1 MGNKQVQEAGDNS
14 QQLQAN
20 NMIVNLG
27 IDEKRAREICQ
38 EMILQLKNKYTE
50 EALKVAES
58 RVSEFEDKL
67 LPKMKAIDGALEAF
81 ADPSFQLLL
90 VEAQKTAASTER
102 PADYDLLSELLVH
115 RFQKG
120 TDRNMRAGIT
130 RAVEIVDEIS
140 DEALLGLTVFHAV
153 TSFYPVTGVI
163 QEGLDVLNSLFD
175 KLIYATLPTGN
186 DWLDH
191 LDILNTIRIGEF
203 RRLKKMEE
211 YYSEQF
217 AGYMDVG
224 IKKNSQEHN
233 KAIELLNSNNLPLDI
248 LIKHELNTDYIR
260 LNILNKKDIDS
271 LKLIHQVSYNDS
283 IVPLEIPLTD
293 NEKNVII
300 SIYDLYKQDAGIRQ
314 ENVNNFMEKWN
325 KRANLKILREW
336 WDNIEFSIQLTSVGK
351 VLAHANAQRCDNGV
365 PPLNDRMN

>member
-120 TDRNMRAGIT
+120 TDRNTRAGIT

-153 TSFYPVTGVI
+153 ICIEPVTEVI
-163 QEGLDVLNSLFD
+163 QEGLDILNDLFG
-175 KLIYATLPTGN
+175 KLFYNTLPYGN
-186 DWLDH
+186 KWLDH
-191 LDILNTIRIGEF
+191 LDILSTIRINNFVKLPNIEDI
-203 RRLKKMEE
+203 
-211 YYSEQF
+211 YSERF
-217 AGYMDVG
+217 AGYIDVG
-224 IKKNSQEHN
+224 IKKNSQEHY
-233 KAIELLNSNNLPLDI
+233 KAIELLNSEKLPLDI
-248 LIKHELNTDYIR
+248 LIEHELNTDYIR
-260 LNILNKKDIDS
+260 LNILNKKNIDS
-271 LKLIHQVSYNDS
+271 LKLIHQVNYNSS
-283 IVPLEIPLTD
+283 IVPLEFSLTD
-293 NEKNVII
+293 AEKNVII
-300 SIYDLYKQDAGIRQ
+300 SIYDLYKQDTDIRQ
-314 ENVNNFMEKWN
+314 ENINKFMEEWN
-325 KRANLKILREW
+325 KRVNLKILREW
-336 WDNIEFSIQLTSVGK
+336 WNNINISIELTSVGK
-351 VLAHANAQRCDNGV
+351 VLAHANAQRCDKRL
-365 PPLNDRMN
+365 PPLNY

>member
-1 MGNKQVQEAGDNS
+1 MENKQVQKAGNNA

-20 NMIVNLG
+20 NMIVNVG

-38 EMILQLKNKYTE
+38 EMILQLKNKHTE

-58 RVSEFEDKL
+58 RVSEFEDRL
-67 LPKMKAIDGALEAF
+67 MNKMKVIDGALEAF

-90 VEAQKTAASTER
+90 VEAQKKAASTER

-115 RFQKG
+115 RFQNG
-120 TDRNMRAGIT
+120 TDRNIRAGIT

-163 QEGLDVLNSLFD
+163 QKGLDVLNSLFG
-175 KLIYATLPTGN
+175 KLFYATLPTGN

-224 IKKNSQEHN
+224 IKKNSQEHY
-233 KAIELLNSNNLPLDI
+233 KAIELLNSKKLPLDI
-248 LIKHELNTDYIR
+248 LIEHELNTDYVR

-271 LKLIHQVSYNDS
+271 LKLIHQVNYNSS
-283 IVPLEIPLTD
+283 IVSLEDT
-293 NEKNVII
+293 EKNVIM
-300 SIYDLYKQDAGIRQ
+300 SIYDLYEQDAEIRQ
-314 ENVNNFMEKWN
+314 ENVNKFMEEWD
-325 KRANLKILREW
+325 KRANLKILRGW
-336 WDNIEFSIQLTSVGK
+336 WNNIEVSIQLTSVGK
-351 VLAHANAQRCDNGV
+351 VLAHANAQRCDGSL
-365 PPLNDRMN
+365 PPLN

>member
-1 MGNKQVQEAGDNS
+1 MGSKQVQEAGDNS

-115 RFQKG
+115 RFQNG
-120 TDRNMRAGIT
+120 TDRNTRAGIT
-130 RAVEIVDEIS
+130 RAVKIVDEIS

-153 TSFYPVTGVI
+153 TCIEPVTGVI
-163 QEGLDVLNSLFD
+163 EEGLDILNDLFG
-175 KLIYATLPTGN
+175 KLIYATLPNGN
-186 DWLDH
+186 KWLDH
-191 LDILNTIRIGEF
+191 LDILSTIRVINLV
-203 RRLKKMEE
+203 RLPKMEDH
-211 YYSEQF
+211 YSEQF

-224 IKKNSQEHN
+224 IKKYSQEFYR
-233 KAIELLNSNNLPLDI
+233 AIELLNSNNLPNI
-248 LIKHELNTDYIR
+248 LIEHELNTDYVR
-260 LNILNKKDIDS
+260 LCVLNKNDIDPT
-271 LKLIHQVSYNDS
+271 KLTHLSSNNTVIS
-283 IVPLEIPLTD
+283 LTD
-293 NEKNVII
+293 IQKNAIR
-300 SIYDLYKQDAGIRQ
+300 SIYDLYKQDAAIRQ
-314 ENVNNFMEKWN
+314 ENVNKFMKEWN
-325 KRANLKILREW
+325 KRTNLKILREW
-336 WDNIEFSIQLTSVGK
+336 WNNIEYLMQLTSVGK
-351 VLAHANAQRCDNGV
+351 VLAHANAQRCDKRL
-365 PPLNDRMN
+365 PPLNH

>member
-20 NMIVNLG
+20 NMIVNVG

-38 EMILQLKNKYTE
+38 EMILQLKNKHTE

-58 RVSEFEDKL
+58 RVSEFEDRL
-67 LPKMKAIDGALEAF
+67 MNKMKVIDGALEAF

-90 VEAQKTAASTER
+90 VEAQKKAASTER

-115 RFQKG
+115 RFQNG
-120 TDRNMRAGIT
+120 TDRNIRAGIT

-153 TSFYPVTGVI
+153 TCFYPVTGVI
-163 QEGLDVLNSLFD
+163 QKGLDVLNSLFG
-175 KLIYATLPTGN
+175 KLFYATLPTGN

-203 RRLKKMEE
+203 GRLKKMEE

-224 IKKNSQEHN
+224 IKKLSQEHY
-233 KAIELLNSNNLPLDI
+233 KAIELLNSNNLPLNI
-248 LIKHELNTDYIR
+248 LIEHELNTDYIR

-271 LKLIHQVSYNDS
+271 LKLIHQVNYNSS
-283 IVPLEIPLTD
+283 IVPLEISLTD
-293 NEKNVII
+293 TEKNVII
-300 SIYDLYKQDAGIRQ
+300 SIYDLYKQDAEIRQ
-314 ENVNNFMEKWN
+314 ENINKFIEEWN

-336 WDNIEFSIQLTSVGK
+336 WNNIEVSIQLTSVGK
-351 VLAHANAQRCDNGV
+351 VLAHANAQRCDESL
-365 PPLNDRMN
+365 PSLNN

>member
-38 EMILQLKNKYTE
+38 EVILQLKNKYTE

-58 RVSEFEDKL
+58 RVSEFENKL
-67 LPKMKAIDGALEAF
+67 LPKMKVIDGALEAF

-115 RFQKG
+115 RFQNG
-120 TDRNMRAGIT
+120 TDRNTRAGIT
-130 RAVEIVDEIS
+130 RAVKIVDEIS

-153 TSFYPVTGVI
+153 SSFRPATGVI
-163 QEGLDVLNSLFD
+163 QEGLDVLNSLFG

-203 RRLKKMEE
+203 GRLKKMEE

-224 IKKNSQEHN
+224 IKKLSQEYY
-233 KAIELLNSNNLPLDI
+233 KAIELLNSNNLPLNI
-248 LIKHELNTDYIR
+248 LIEHELNTDYIR

-300 SIYDLYKQDAGIRQ
+300 SIYHLYKQDAGIRQ
-314 ENVNNFMEKWN
+314 ENVNIFMEEWN

-336 WDNIEFSIQLTSVGK
+336 WDNIEVLIQLNSVGK
-351 VLAHANAQRCDNGV
+351 VLAHANAQRCDESL
-365 PPLNDRMN
+365 PSLNN

>member
-14 QQLQAN
+14 QQFQAN
-20 NMIVNLG
+20 NMIFNVG

-38 EMILQLKNKYTE
+38 GMILQLKNKFTE

-67 LPKMKAIDGALEAF
+67 MTKMKDGALEAF
-81 ADPSFQLLL
+81 ADPSFLSLL

-120 TDRNMRAGIT
+120 TDRNTRAGIT

-153 TSFYPVTGVI
+153 TCLYPVTGVI
-163 QEGLDVLNSLFD
+163 QEGLDVLNSLFG

-191 LDILNTIRIGEF
+191 LDILDTIRIGEF

-224 IKKNSQEHN
+224 IKKNSQEYY
-233 KAIELLNSNNLPLDI
+233 KAIELLNSNNLPLNI
-248 LIKHELNTDYIR
+248 LIEHELNTDYIR
-260 LNILNKKDIDS
+260 LNIFNKKDIDT
-271 LKLIHQVSYNDS
+271 LKLIHQVNNNSS
-283 IVPLEIPLTD
+283 TVPLEIPLTD
-293 NEKNVII
+293 IQKNAIS
-300 SIYDLYKQDAGIRQ
+300 SIYDLYKQDAGIRP
-314 ENVNNFMEKWN
+314 ENVNNFMEEWN

-336 WDNIEFSIQLTSVGK
+336 WDNIEVLIQLTSVGK
-351 VLAHANAQRCDNGV
+351 VLAHANAQRCDKRL
-365 PPLNDRMN
+365 PPLNH

>member
-14 QQLQAN
+14 QQFQAN
-20 NMIVNLG
+20 NMTVNLG

-115 RFQKG
+115 RFQNG
-120 TDRNMRAGIT
+120 TDRNTRAGIT
-130 RAVEIVDEIS
+130 RAVKIVDEIS

-153 TSFYPVTGVI
+153 TCIEPVTGVI
-163 QEGLDVLNSLFD
+163 EEGLDILNDLFG
-175 KLIYATLPTGN
+175 KLIYATLPNGN
-186 DWLDH
+186 KWLDH
-191 LDILNTIRIGEF
+191 LDILSTIRVINF
-203 RRLKKMEE
+203 VRLPKMEDH
-211 YYSEQF
+211 YSEQF

-224 IKKNSQEHN
+224 IKKYSQEFYR
-233 KAIELLNSNNLPLDI
+233 AIELLNSNNLPNI
-248 LIKHELNTDYIR
+248 LIEHELNTDYVR
-260 LNILNKKDIDS
+260 LCVLNKNDIDPT
-271 LKLIHQVSYNDS
+271 KLTHLSSNNTVIS
-283 IVPLEIPLTD
+283 LTD
-293 NEKNVII
+293 IQKNAIR
-300 SIYDLYKQDAGIRQ
+300 SIYDLYKQDVAIRQ
-314 ENVNNFMEKWN
+314 ENVNKFMKEWN
-325 KRANLKILREW
+325 KRTNLKILREW
-336 WDNIEFSIQLTSVGK
+336 WNNIEYLMQLTSVGK
-351 VLAHANAQRCDNGV
+351 VLAHANAQRCDKRLS
-365 PPLNDRMN
+365 PLNH

>member
-14 QQLQAN
+14 QQFQAN

-38 EMILQLKNKYTE
+38 EMILQLKNKHTE

-58 RVSEFEDKL
+58 RVSEFEDRL
-67 LPKMKAIDGALEAF
+67 MNKMKVIDGALEAF

-115 RFQKG
+115 RFQNG
-120 TDRNMRAGIT
+120 TNRNTRAGIT
-130 RAVEIVDEIS
+130 RAVKIVDEIS
-140 DEALLGLTVFHAV
+140 DEALLGLTVFYSVQYFH
-153 TSFYPVTGVI
+153 PLTGII
-163 QEGLDVLNSLFD
+163 QKGLDILNDLFG

-191 LDILNTIRIGEF
+191 LNILNTIRIGEF
-203 RRLKKMEE
+203 GGLIKMEE
-211 YYSEQF
+211 YYSKKF

-224 IKKNSQEHN
+224 IKKFSQEYY
-233 KAIELLNSNNLPLDI
+233 KAIELLNSNNLLLDI
-248 LIKHELNTDYIR
+248 LIEHELNTDYVR
-260 LNILNKKDIDS
+260 LNILNKKYIDS
-271 LKLIHQVSYNDS
+271 IQLINSHTT
-283 IVPLEIPLTD
+283 PLESPLTD
-293 NEKNVII
+293 TQKNVIR
-300 SIYDLYKQDAGIRQ
+300 SIYDLYKQDAEIRQ
-314 ENVNNFMEKWN
+314 ENVNKFMEEWN

-336 WDNIEFSIQLTSVGK
+336 WNNIEYLILSTSVGN
-351 VLAHANAQRCDNGV
+351 VLAHANAQRCDKSL
-365 PPLNDRMN
+365 PPLNH

>member
-58 RVSEFEDKL
+58 RVSEFENKL
-67 LPKMKAIDGALEAF
+67 LSKMKAIDGALEVF

-115 RFQKG
+115 RFQNG
-120 TDRNMRAGIT
+120 TDRNTRAGIT

-153 TSFYPVTGVI
+153 ICIEPVTEVI
-163 QEGLDVLNSLFD
+163 QEGLDILNDLFG
-175 KLIYATLPTGN
+175 KLIYATLPNGN
-186 DWLDH
+186 KWLDH
-191 LDILNTIRIGEF
+191 LDILSTIRINNF
-203 RRLKKMEE
+203 VRLPNIEDI
-211 YYSEQF
+211 YSERF
-217 AGYMDVG
+217 AGYIDIG
-224 IKKNSQEHN
+224 IKKNSQEHY
-233 KAIELLNSNNLPLDI
+233 KAIELL
-248 LIKHELNTDYIR
+248 
-260 LNILNKKDIDS
+260 
-271 LKLIHQVSYNDS
+271 
-283 IVPLEIPLTD
+283 IV
-293 NEKNVII
+293 
-300 SIYDLYKQDAGIRQ
+300 KQI
-314 ENVNNFMEKWN
+314 
-325 KRANLKILREW
+325 
-336 WDNIEFSIQLTSVGK
+336 
-351 VLAHANAQRCDNGV
+351 
-365 PPLNDRMN
+365 

>member
-1 MGNKQVQEAGDNS
+1 MGNKQVQKAGDNA

-20 NMIVNLG
+20 NVIFNVG

-58 RVSEFEDKL
+58 RVSEFENKL
-67 LPKMKAIDGALEAF
+67 LSKMKAIDGALEVF

-115 RFQKG
+115 RFQNG
-120 TDRNMRAGIT
+120 TDRNIRAGIT

-153 TSFYPVTGVI
+153 ICIEPVTGVI
-163 QEGLDVLNSLFD
+163 QEGLDILNDLFG
-175 KLIYATLPTGN
+175 KLIYATLPNGN
-186 DWLDH
+186 KWLDH
-191 LDILNTIRIGEF
+191 LDILSTIRITNF
-203 RRLKKMEE
+203 VRLPKMEDH
-211 YYSEQF
+211 YSKQF

-224 IKKNSQEHN
+224 IKKYSQEFYR
-233 KAIELLNSNNLPLDI
+233 AIELLNSNNLPNI
-248 LIKHELNTDYIR
+248 LIEHELNTDYVR
-260 LNILNKKDIDS
+260 LCVLNKNDVDPT
-271 LKLIHQVSYNDS
+271 KLTHLSSNNTVIS
-283 IVPLEIPLTD
+283 LTD
-293 NEKNVII
+293 IQKNVIR
-300 SIYDLYKQDAGIRQ
+300 SIYDLYKQDAAIRQ
-314 ENVNNFMEKWN
+314 ENVNKFMEEWN

-336 WDNIEFSIQLTSVGK
+336 WNNINISIELTSVGK
-351 VLAHANAQRCDNGV
+351 VLAHANAQRCDKRL
-365 PPLNDRMN
+365 PPLNY

>member
-1 MGNKQVQEAGDNS
+1 MGNKQVQKAGDNA

-20 NMIVNLG
+20 NVIFNVG

-58 RVSEFEDKL
+58 RVSEFENKL
-67 LPKMKAIDGALEAF
+67 LSKMKAIDGALEVF

-115 RFQKG
+115 RFQNG
-120 TDRNMRAGIT
+120 TDRNIRAGIT

-153 TSFYPVTGVI
+153 ICIEPVTGVI
-163 QEGLDVLNSLFD
+163 QEGLDILNDLFG
-175 KLIYATLPTGN
+175 KLIYATLPNGN
-186 DWLDH
+186 KWLDH
-191 LDILNTIRIGEF
+191 LDILSTIRITNF
-203 RRLKKMEE
+203 VRLPKMEDH
-211 YYSEQF
+211 YSKQF

-224 IKKNSQEHN
+224 IKKYSQEFYR
-233 KAIELLNSNNLPLDI
+233 AIELLNSNNLPNI
-248 LIKHELNTDYIR
+248 LIEHELNTDYVR
-260 LNILNKKDIDS
+260 LCVLNK
-271 LKLIHQVSYNDS
+271 NDVDPTKS
-283 IVPLEIPLTD
+283 THLSSNNTVISLTD
-293 NEKNVII
+293 IQKNVIR
-300 SIYDLYKQDAGIRQ
+300 SIYDLYKQDAAIRQ
-314 ENVNNFMEKWN
+314 ENVNKFMEEWN

-336 WDNIEFSIQLTSVGK
+336 WNNINISIELTSVGK
-351 VLAHANAQRCDNGV
+351 VLAHANAQRCDKRL
-365 PPLNDRMN
+365 PPLNY

>member
-1 MGNKQVQEAGDNS
+1 MENKQVQKAGDNS

-90 VEAQKTAASTER
+90 IEAQKTAASTER
-102 PADYDLLSELLVH
+102 PADYDLLSELLVR
-115 RFQKG
+115 RFQNG
-120 TDRNMRAGIT
+120 TDRNTRAGIT
-130 RAVEIVDEIS
+130 RAVKIVDEIS
-140 DEALLGLTVFHAV
+140 DEALLGLTVFYSVQYIH
-153 TSFYPVTGVI
+153 PLTGII
-163 QEGLDVLNSLFD
+163 QKGLDILNDLFGR
-175 KLIYATLPTGN
+175 LIYATLPTGN

-191 LDILNTIRIGEF
+191 LNILNTIRIGEF
-203 RRLKKMEE
+203 GRLKKIED

-224 IKKNSQEHN
+224 IKKESQEHY

-248 LIKHELNTDYIR
+248 LIEHELNTDYLR
-260 LNILNKKDIDS
+260 LNISNKKNIDT
-271 LKLIHQVSYNDS
+271 LKLTHQISFNGHT
-283 IVPLEIPLTD
+283 IPLENPLTD
-293 NEKNVII
+293 IQKNVVR
-300 SIYDLYKQDAGIRQ
+300 SIYELYKQDAEIRQ
-314 ENVNNFMEKWN
+314 KNVNNFMEEWN

-336 WDNIEFSIQLTSVGK
+336 WNNIEYLILSTSVGN
-351 VLAHANAQRCDNGV
+351 VLAHANAQRYDKNL
-365 PPLNDRMN
+365 PPLNH

>member
-115 RFQKG
+115 RFQNG
-120 TDRNMRAGIT
+120 TDRNTRAGIT
-130 RAVEIVDEIS
+130 RAVKIVDEIS

-153 TSFYPVTGVI
+153 SSFRPVTGVI
-163 QEGLDVLNSLFD
+163 QEGLDLLNSLFG
-175 KLIYATLPTGN
+175 KLFYVTLPTGN
-186 DWLDH
+186 AWLDH

-203 RRLKKMEE
+203 GRLKKIEE

-224 IKKNSQEHN
+224 IKKFSQEYY

-248 LIKHELNTDYIR
+248 LIEHELNTDYVR
-260 LNILNKKDIDS
+260 LDILNKKDIDS
-271 LKLIHQVSYNDS
+271 LKLIHQVNYNSS
-283 IVPLEIPLTD
+283 IVSLEDT
-293 NEKNVII
+293 EKNVIM
-300 SIYDLYKQDAGIRQ
+300 SIYDLYKQDAAIRQ
-314 ENVNNFMEKWN
+314 ENVNKFMEEWN

-351 VLAHANAQRCDNGV
+351 VLAHANAQRCDESL
-365 PPLNDRMN
+365 PSLNN